1 MTRPV
6 TATESREA
14 RGTRLRAFLKI
25 LVSLVLIVWLLYRI
39 GPANIWESIAAASV
53 RWIVI
58 SILFFVISNLLGAM
72 QWHMILL
79 NRRVHLSLF
88 QGVKLYHI
96 GLFFN
101 NFLLGNVGGDAFR
114 IYDIRRI
121 SQRTETAFSTVFLDR
136 FIGFFALTTLAMGVA
151 GVMAYRVLEIHAV
164 YTISLVFLG
173 WLFAM
178 LFLFFESFAA
188 KFGWLS
194 RLLLPAPVHLKAKA
208 FYYNLHAF
216 RHEKKML
223 LQVFTISLVIQTL
236 RILTHWS
243 AARALGLNVALGYF
257 FLFIPIVALL
267 ASLPISLGGLGVREQ
282 SAVTLF
288 AHVGLSSAQI
298 VAFELLA
305 YIVGILATLPG
316 GLFFAM
322 RKH

>member
-1 MTRPV
+1 MRKSV
-6 TATESREA
+6 QSAGDREERES
-14 RGTRLRAFLKI
+14 RLRAFLKF
-25 LVSLVLIVWLLYRI
+25 LVSTVLILWLMYRI
-39 GPANIWESIAAASV
+39 GPDNIWQSIRHASP

-79 NRRVHLSLF
+79 NRHVKLSLF
-88 QGVKLYHI
+88 RCVWIYHI

-151 GVMAYRVLEIHAV
+151 GVMAYQLLEIRAV
-164 YTISLVFLG
+164 STIGLVFLG

-178 LFLFFESFAA
+178 LFLFSKTFAQ
-188 KFGWLS
+188 KFSWLS
-194 RLLLPAPVHLKAKA
+194 RLLLPAPIHVKAKA

-216 RHEKKML
+216 RHEKRML
-223 LQVFTISLVIQTL
+223 TQVFMISLVIQAL

-243 AARALGLNVALGYF
+243 ASRALGLNIAAGYF

-267 ASLPISLGGLGVREQ
+267 ATLPISLGGLGIREQ

-288 AHVGLSSAQI
+288 AHVGTPSAQI

-305 YIVGILATLPG
+305 YIVGIVATLPG
-316 GLFFAM
+316 GLFFAL
-322 RKH
+322 RKR